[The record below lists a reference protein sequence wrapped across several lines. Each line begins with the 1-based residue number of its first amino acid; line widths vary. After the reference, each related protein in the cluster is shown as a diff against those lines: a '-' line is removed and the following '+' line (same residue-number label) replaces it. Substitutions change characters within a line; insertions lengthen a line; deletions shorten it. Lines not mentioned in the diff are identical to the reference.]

1 MYEVDNDDNFAYTR
15 NQLQVVKS
23 DEKRPNSKLQKKV
36 VISEILERY
45 KKGNKIYFKI
55 RWSDGDETE
64 EPRTSLMKDVPGLIE
79 EFEEMEDLEP
89 VIISSQTDKKKLYYM
104 VQWKDK
110 SLTKESRTELNKR
123 FPTLIENYE
132 NKFSNFYLAT
142 R

>member
-1 MYEVDNDDNFAYTR
+1 
-15 NQLQVVKS
+15 
-23 DEKRPNSKLQKKV
+23 
-36 VISEILERY
+36 
-45 KKGNKIYFKI
+45 
-55 RWSDGDETE
+55 
-64 EPRTSLMKDVPGLIE
+64 
-79 EFEEMEDLEP
+79 MEDLEP

-110 SLTKESRTELNKR
+110 SLTKESRTELNKW